1 MKSNGKN
8 ATKTTA
14 NRNGKLKAASRKAAK
29 TSSSKRPAKK
39 AASKKRL
46 AVKSTVPPK
55 FRELKR
61 LEAAEDPRFWEL
73 RKEFRDYFNNLSEEE
88 VEPFLEGLR
97 HPYTD
102 YLAIELVR
110 QSWRENPVN
119 IWGSS

>member
-1 MKSNGKN
+1 MKSNGKS
-8 ATKTTA
+8 ATKTA
-14 NRNGKLKAASRKAAK
+14 ASRSGKLKAASRKTTK

-39 AASKKRL
+39 AASKKRQV
-46 AVKSTVPPK
+46 VKSTVPPK

-102 YLAIELVR
+102 YLAIEMVR
-110 QSWRENPVN
+110 QSWRENPVS
-119 IWGSS
+119 IWGNS